1 MKKIISIL
9 LTLLMVL
16 NAKVP
21 SVYAYELSGESN
33 SVEFEWTRSFS
44 YGIEQNLRSDSYPV
58 IDSSDNVYVIDKQG
72 YVQSI
77 GPDRELRYRVNI
89 YQEGERGS
97 AVPSVDSKGNA
108 YVASS
113 DKKIYSI
120 DSKGRVRWTVD
131 MKDQAA
137 VSHVGVIGERDGK
150 TVFYASDIMGRI
162 YAVDTESG
170 RLLWNTEAAIGFGTS
185 SPALSKDGK
194 TIYVAGSLLLAA
206 YDTSLGN
213 MDETDRQKWLK
224 SPEKEGTAS
233 YPIASFSAAGFD
245 MNNNRQITTDEDGNI
260 YFVTIIIRD
269 NERWLNENY
278 IHKFNSSGEQQWR
291 LYAGK
296 TDSYVNAPVYYNGAL
311 YYKNSDNE
319 IYKITEN
326 QSGKPS
332 AASVY
337 KATNMGREVTSVG
350 LKYLLNISQDGIA
363 YVSMGNS
370 TSADIHVVDLN
381 NGQLL
386 RKTDVGTQR
395 FVSEAGPSGVVY
407 AMGAG
412 KLDKFRD
419 TSVKQLPEVIKFSEG
434 DEDYI
439 VRAGSQYE
447 PRIDVT
453 DERGLAINNAQGL
466 YLESSDEGI
475 VKVEGLKIKAVKA
488 GTVQIKAYVEGTV
501 LNCTGNVTVAD
512 SIDSAKIEISYSKNN
527 VEVGGKLDLSAQ
539 IKMNGKSVRGE
550 TILWSSGHAHIAAV
564 DSRGSVT
571 GIKEGTAKISA
582 YVAGNESISSYIA
595 VYVQKIEVKH
605 VTHEEIKTALAKSM
619 NYLRGRGSLSDWD
632 VFAVNAAGVDP
643 LSIDPQYIEKIKH
656 VIKNNGGS
664 PGSQMTDYERI
675 AIGLMSAGADVT
687 HFVYDDALY
696 AVSNKQRGYVDFI
709 KEITDGT
716 AGGGIGQGINAAVF
730 GLITLNGAGN
740 KADIYT
746 GPINKKFLVDYM
758 IDPKN
763 KSGAGWAFGGGST
776 PDPDMTGMGIYALA
790 PYYFTRN
797 DVKTSVDEAIN
808 WISKEGQL
816 SNGRFGSW
824 GTVNS
829 CSSSQIIMGLVSI
842 GIDPQ
847 NDERFIK
854 PGGNALSG
862 LMSYYLGDGT
872 FAYTTVYDP
881 SFGTPQGIQALAS
894 LNSYF
899 ENKAASPDGRGTAW
913 ENIVWA
919 GSGEMGDI
927 KNISILPGDIVLDK
941 DQTIKLT
948 VITDIGDLISS
959 DLTYD
964 VNNKDVVQITGDGV
978 ITAKTP
984 GTAKVSVK
992 YIFKEKEYTSS
1003 IAVTVKDGN
1012 LFSVYEDKSGIV
1024 TGYNSLYMFS
1034 CENNSDKNQDIVF
1047 IVNLYDKNDYVVDQI
1062 HISTKFMPK
1071 EKQLLG
1077 ASFRLPQV
1085 GEYYIKIMI
1094 WDGLTNIRTVKD
1106 AITIQG
1112 VK

>member
-1 MKKIISIL
+1 MKKFISIL

-16 NAKVP
+16 NAAAP
-21 SVYAYELSGESN
+21 SAYAYGLSGESN

-44 YGIEQNLRSDSYPV
+44 YGTEQNLRSDAYPV
-58 IDSSDNVYVIDKQG
+58 TDNNDNVYVIDKQG
-72 YVQSI
+72 YMQCI

-89 YQEGERGS
+89 YQEAERGS
-97 AVPSVDSKGNA
+97 AVPSVDGKGNA
-108 YVASS
+108 YAASS

-120 DSKGRVRWTVD
+120 DSLGRVRWTVD

-137 VSHVGVIGERDGK
+137 VSHVGIIGERDGK
-150 TVFYASDIMGRI
+150 TVFYATDIMGRV
-162 YAVDTESG
+162 YAVDTDSG
-170 RLLWNTEAAIGFGTS
+170 RLLWNTETVLNFGSS
-185 SPALSKDGK
+185 SPVLSKDGK
-194 TIYVAGSLLLAA
+194 TIYVAGSSALAA
-206 YDTSLGN
+206 YDTSLEN
-213 MDETDRQKWLK
+213 MPEASRHKWLK
-224 SPEKEGTAS
+224 SPEKSGSTS
-233 YPIASFSAAGFD
+233 YIIAGFSPESFS
-245 MNNNRQITTDEDGNI
+245 MSNNNRQITTDEDGNI

-278 IHKFNSSGEQQWR
+278 IHKFNPSGEQQWM

-319 IYKITEN
+319 IYKLSEN
-326 QSGKPS
+326 QSGEPVVS
-332 AASVY
+332 LVY
-337 KATNMGREVTSVG
+337 KAANAGRELTSG
-350 LKYLLNISQDGIA
+350 LKYPLNISQDGIA

-386 RKTDVGTQR
+386 RKSDAGTQR

-407 AMGAG
+407 SMGAG

-419 TSVKQLPEVIKFSEG
+419 TSVKQVPEYISFMEG
-434 DEDYI
+434 DEDYA
-439 VRAGSQYE
+439 VRTGSSYE
-447 PRIDVT
+447 PVIQVK
-453 DERGLAINNAQGL
+453 DERGLVISNAEGL
-466 YLESSDEGI
+466 YLESSDQGTVKIEGM
-475 VKVEGLKIKAVKA
+475 KIKGVKA
-488 GTVQIKAYVEGTV
+488 GTAQVRAYIEGTN
-501 LNCTGNVTVAD
+501 LSCISSVTVAD
-512 SIDSAKIEISYSKNN
+512 SIDSAKIEIIFSKNT
-527 VEVGGKLDLSAQ
+527 VETGNKLDLSAE
-539 IKMNGKSVRGE
+539 IKIGERPVKGE

-564 DSRGSVT
+564 DSSGSVT

-595 VYVQKIEVKH
+595 VYVQKIEVKQ

-643 LSIDPQYIEKIKH
+643 LSIDPQYIEKIKL

-696 AVSNKQRGYVDFI
+696 AGSNKQRGYVDFI

-730 GLITLNGAGN
+730 GLIALNGAGN

-746 GPINKKFLVDYM
+746 GPINKKFLVEYM
-758 IDPKN
+758 INPKN

-776 PDPDMTGMGIYALA
+776 PDPDMTGMAIYALA

-797 DVKTSVDEAIN
+797 DVKASVDEAIN
-808 WISKEGQL
+808 WISKDGQL

-964 VNNKDVVQITGDGV
+964 VNNKDVVQITCDGV
-978 ITAKTP
+978 ITAKIP

-992 YIFKEKEYTSS
+992 YIFKEKEYTSF

-1034 CENNSDKNQDIVF
+1034 CENNSDRNQDIVF
-1047 IVNLYDKNDYVVDQI
+1047 IVNLYDKNDSVVDQI

-1077 ASFRLPQV
+1077 ASFRIPQ
-1085 GEYYIKIMI
+1085 GGDYYIKVML
-1094 WDGLTNIRTVKD
+1094 WDSLSNIRSLKD
-1106 AITIQG
+1106 VITIQG